1 MGYVATAK
9 VLDQRLLHD
18 IAGSWEGPF
27 CMRSRQYNILYPV
40 DFSDRCVLAA
50 RYVKAWVDRL
60 GAALNT
66 LHVVD
71 ANALGYPRELHGEF
85 RYNEL
90 PHLMDKRTA
99 DLKHFSD
106 QYFGK
111 DIARSTVLTGGR
123 WEEIEYFAKREKI
136 DLIMLPRNHQSL
148 LARILHDSLTATLLE
163 RCTAS
168 VWTTEHLDDARSS
181 SVNGILCAVHF
192 ERDVTLE
199 AQNHRILQT
208 IRELA
213 TKFQAKVT
221 FLRVIDGNEE
231 REKSSAH
238 LRTISG
244 VEPWLT
250 QARELLGQ
258 SAAFLRKIGNVVSAI
273 SDTADQVAAD
283 LVVVGRTRPGTI
295 GFGVQGH
302 ILKIDQGIRCPVLSV
317 W

>member
-1 MGYVATAK
+1 MISPQCK
-9 VLDQRLLHD
+9 
-18 IAGSWEGPF
+18 
-27 CMRSRQYNILYPV
+27 ILYPV
-40 DFSDRCVLAA
+40 DFSNRCVLAA
-50 RYVKAWVDRL
+50 HYVKAWVDRF

-66 LHVVD
+66 LHVLD
-71 ANALGYPRELHGEF
+71 ANALGRPPELQAEF

-90 PHLMDKRTA
+90 PHLMAKRTA
-99 DLKHFSD
+99 DLQHFSD
-106 QYFGK
+106 HYFGK
-111 DIARSTVLTGGR
+111 NIARSTVLSGDRG
-123 WEEIEYFAKREKI
+123 EQIEYFAKREKI
-136 DLIMLPRNHQSL
+136 DLVMLPRNHQSL
-148 LARILHDSLTATLLE
+148 LGRILHDSLTATLLE

-168 VWTTEHLDDARSS
+168 VWTTEHLDDAGPSA
-181 SVNGILCAVHF
+181 VNSILCAVHF

-208 IRELA
+208 VRELA

-238 LRTISG
+238 LRAISG
-244 VEPWLT
+244 AEPWLA
-250 QARELLGQ
+250 QARELLGH
-258 SAAFLRKIGNVVSAI
+258 SAGFLRKIGNVVSAI

-283 LVVVGRTRPGTI
+283 LVVVGRTRHGTI

-302 ILKIDQGIRCPVLSV
+302 ILKIGDVVRRPVLSV

>member
-1 MGYVATAK
+1 MI
-9 VLDQRLLHD
+9 LPQ
-18 IAGSWEGPF
+18 
-27 CMRSRQYNILYPV
+27 CNILYPV
-40 DFSDRCVLAA
+40 DFSNRCVLAA
-50 RYVKAWVDRL
+50 HYVKAWVDRF

-71 ANALGYPRELHGEF
+71 ANALGHRPGSSNGFLNQDISNLRL
-85 RYNEL
+85 
-90 PHLMDKRTA
+90 KRTA

-106 QYFGK
+106 RHFGENL
-111 DIARSTVLTGGR
+111 ARPTVVTGGTAA
-123 WEEIEYFAKREKI
+123 EEIEYFAKRQKI

-168 VWTTEHLDDARSS
+168 VWTTEHLDDARPS
-181 SVNGILCAVHF
+181 SVNSILCAVHF
-192 ERDVTLE
+192 ERDMTLE

-208 IRELA
+208 VRELA
-213 TKFQAKVT
+213 TKFQARVT

-231 REKSSAH
+231 REKTSAH
-238 LRTISG
+238 LRANSG
-244 VEPWLT
+244 AEPWLA
-250 QARELLGQ
+250 QARELLGH
-258 SAAFLRKIGNVVSAI
+258 SAAFIRKIGNVVSAI
-273 SDTADQVAAD
+273 SDTADQVTAD

-302 ILKIDQGIRCPVLSV
+302 ILKIDHVVRCRVFSV